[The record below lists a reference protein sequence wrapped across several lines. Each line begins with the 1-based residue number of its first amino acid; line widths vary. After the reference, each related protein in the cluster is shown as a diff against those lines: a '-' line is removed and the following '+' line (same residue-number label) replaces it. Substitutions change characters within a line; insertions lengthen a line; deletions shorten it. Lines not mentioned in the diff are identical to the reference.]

1 MAPATYPAPADRC
14 GADRSES
21 DSSEERLRRFV
32 GALSGPLMA
41 YLLRLTLGEHHL
53 AEDLLQETFLR
64 AWRRIDDLPADPA
77 AARPWLFTVARR
89 AAIDLLRSRQSRP
102 KEVELIELGIAAL
115 VPDIAEQVVDVQTIR
130 TALPKL
136 TPMHRQM
143 IFEVYY
149 RDREPGDIARQL
161 DIPEGTVKSRT
172 FYAVRRLGMAVD
184 GTGGRD

>member
-1 MAPATYPAPADRC
+1 MVFATCPPEVDRRVADDPA
-14 GADRSES
+14 S
-21 DSSEERLRRFV
+21 RLRGFFDTL
-32 GALSGPLMA
+32 ANPLMA

-89 AAIDLLRSRQSRP
+89 AAIDVLRARRARP
-102 KEVELIELGIAAL
+102 MEVELIDPGVGVGSVDL
-115 VPDIAEQVVDVQTIR
+115 AERVVDAQVIHA
-130 TALPKL
+130 ALPKL
-136 TPMHRQM
+136 TPMHREM
-143 IFEVYY
+143 IIEVYF

-172 FYAVRRLGMAVD
+172 FYAVRRLGRALGSID
-184 GTGGRD
+184 AGD